1 MTVAKGTLYIIS
13 APSGAGK
20 TSLVQSLLTMLP
32 DVVAS
37 VSHTTRPPRPE
48 EVDGRNYHFIDEARY
63 QRMVEDG
70 EFLEH
75 AKVFGNYYGT
85 SRQHIQEQLL
95 LGKDVVLEID
105 WQGARQ
111 IRQLMSDCMSI
122 FVLPPSLQALS
133 DRLRSRGQDSDEIID
148 RRMKEAVSEMTHYA
162 EFEYIVINDEFDTAL
177 RELASI
183 FTSNR
188 MLLENQQQRHA
199 DLLAD
204 LLKPES

>member
-1 MTVAKGTLYIIS
+1 MAKGTLYIIS

-48 EVDGRNYHFIDEARY
+48 EVDGRNYHFIDEALYR
-63 QRMVEDG
+63 QMVEDG

-111 IRQLMSDCMSI
+111 IRQLMSDCMGTSLSI
-122 FVLPPSLQALS
+122 FLNTGTLS
-133 DRLRSRGQDSDEIID
+133 F
-148 RRMKEAVSEMTHYA
+148 T
-162 EFEYIVINDEFDTAL
+162 
-177 RELASI
+177 I
-183 FTSNR
+183 FPT
-188 MLLENQQQRHA
+188 
-199 DLLAD
+199 
-204 LLKPES
+204 

>member
-162 EFEYIVINDEFDTAL
+162 EFDYIVINDEFDTAL

-204 LLKPES
+204 LLKPEN

>member
-1 MTVAKGTLYIIS
+1 VTKGTLYIIS

-20 TSLVQSLLTMLP
+20 TSLVQALLTMLP

-48 EVDGRNYHFIDEARY
+48 ETDGRNYHFIDETAY
-63 QRMVEDG
+63 MRMVEDG

-111 IRQLMSDCMSI
+111 IRQLISDCMSI
-122 FVLPPSLQALS
+122 FVLPPSLQALAI
-133 DRLRSRGQDSDEIID
+133 RLRSRGQDSDEIID

-162 EFEYIVINDEFDTAL
+162 EFDYIVINDDFDTAL
-177 RELASI
+177 QELASI

-188 MLLENQQQRHA
+188 MLMVNQQQRHA
-199 DLLAD
+199 DLLAE
-204 LLKPES
+204 LLKPEP